1 MNKTCSFKDDNVFI
15 SVTITSFEK
24 KIKIK
29 SKAELPPPLHPCE
42 ILLLNMYLDLLIIN
56 TCDTYIP
63 IRIVSKWTL

>member
-29 SKAELPPPLHPCE
+29 LKAELPPPPFTPVKSY
-42 ILLLNMYLDLLIIN
+42 YLIG
-56 TCDTYIP
+56 T
-63 IRIVSKWTL
+63 